1 MYIFPAIDLYE
12 GKAVRLL
19 RGEYDKMTVYSNNPI
34 EIAYEFEAQGASHI
48 HMVDLEGAKNGGTPN
63 LAIVKEVAQ
72 KTGLFVEI
80 GGGIRSMDVIDTYIN
95 AGIDRVILGTAA
107 VQDKSFVKNAV
118 DKYGEKIA
126 VGVDAKD
133 NKVALEGW
141 LESTDMDYIEFS
153 RQLEK
158 IGVKT
163 VIYTDISKDGTLE
176 GANIEGLKALSKAV
190 NMDIVASGGVK
201 DLEDLLK
208 INELNLYGAISGK
221 AIYSGSLDLKEA
233 LDALK
238 G

>member
-1 MYIFPAIDLYE
+1 MILFPAIDIKG
-12 GKAVRLL
+12 GKAVRLYQG
-19 RGEYDKMTVYSNNPI
+19 RFDKCEEMGIPL
-34 EIAYEFEAQGASHI
+34 EIAKEFEKTGAEFI
-48 HMVDLEGAKNGGTPN
+48 HLVDLDGAKEGKRINSDIIK
-63 LAIVKEVAQ
+63 AITDAVNIPVQ
-72 KTGLFVEI
+72 L
-80 GGGIRSMDVIDTYIN
+80 GGGIRTLEDLEAIFDLGVSRAII
-95 AGIDRVILGTAA
+95 GTAA
-107 VQDKSFVKNAV
+107 YKDKEFLIKAV
-118 DKYGEKIA
+118 EKYGEKIA

>member
-1 MYIFPAIDLYE
+1 MILFPAIDIKD
-12 GKAVRLL
+12 GKAVRLYQG
-19 RGEYDKMTVYSNNPI
+19 RFDKCEEMGIPL
-34 EIAYEFEAQGASHI
+34 EIAKEFEKTGAEFI
-48 HMVDLEGAKNGGTPN
+48 HLVDLDGAKEGKRVNSDIIK
-63 LAIVKEVAQ
+63 AIA
-72 KTGLFVEI
+72 KTVNIPVQL
-80 GGGIRSMDVIDTYIN
+80 GGGIRTLEDLEAIFDLGVSRAII
-95 AGIDRVILGTAA
+95 GTAA
-107 VQDKSFVKNAV
+107 YKDKEFLIKAV
-118 DKYGEKIA
+118 EKYGEKIA

-141 LESTDMDYIEFS
+141 LESTNMDYIEFS

-176 GANIEGLKALSKAV
+176 GANIEGLKALSNAV
-190 NMDIVASGGVK
+190 DMDIVASGGVK

>member
-1 MYIFPAIDLYE
+1 MILFPAIDIKD
-12 GKAVRLL
+12 GKAVRLYQG
-19 RGEYDKMTVYSNNPI
+19 RFDKCEEMGIPL
-34 EIAYEFEAQGASHI
+34 EIAKEFEKTGAEFI
-48 HMVDLEGAKNGGTPN
+48 HLVDLDGAKEGKRINSDIIK
-63 LAIVKEVAQ
+63 AIAETVNIPVQ
-72 KTGLFVEI
+72 L
-80 GGGIRSMDVIDTYIN
+80 GGGIRTLEDLEAIFDLGVSRAII
-95 AGIDRVILGTAA
+95 GTAA
-107 VQDKSFVKNAV
+107 YKDKEFLIKAV
-118 DKYGEKIA
+118 EKYGEKIA

-163 VIYTDISKDGTLE
+163 VICTDISKDGTLE

>member
-1 MYIFPAIDLYE
+1 MILFPAIDIKG
-12 GKAVRLL
+12 GKAVRLYQC
-19 RGEYDKMTVYSNNPI
+19 RFDKCEEMGIPL
-34 EIAYEFEAQGASHI
+34 EIAKEFEKTGAEFI
-48 HMVDLEGAKNGGTPN
+48 HLVDLDGAKEGKRINSDIIK
-63 LAIVKEVAQ
+63 AIAEAVNIPVQ
-72 KTGLFVEI
+72 L
-80 GGGIRSMDVIDTYIN
+80 GGGIRTLEDLEAIFDLGVSRAII
-95 AGIDRVILGTAA
+95 GTAA
-107 VQDKSFVKNAV
+107 YKDKEFLIKAV
-118 DKYGEKIA
+118 EKYGDKIA

-176 GANIEGLKALSKAV
+176 GANIEGLKALSNAV

>member
-1 MYIFPAIDLYE
+1 MILFPAIDIKG
-12 GKAVRLL
+12 GKAVRLYQG
-19 RGEYDKMTVYSNNPI
+19 RFDKCEEMGIPL
-34 EIAYEFEAQGASHI
+34 EIAKEFEKTGAEFI
-48 HMVDLEGAKNGGTPN
+48 HLVDLDGAKEGKRVNSDIIK
-63 LAIVKEVAQ
+63 AIA
-72 KTGLFVEI
+72 KTVNIPVQL
-80 GGGIRSMDVIDTYIN
+80 GGGIRTLEDLEAIFDLGVSRAII
-95 AGIDRVILGTAA
+95 GTAA
-107 VQDKSFVKNAV
+107 YKDKEFLIKAV
-118 DKYGEKIA
+118 EKYGEKIA

-141 LESTDMDYIEFS
+141 LESTNMDYIEFS

-176 GANIEGLKALSKAV
+176 GANIEGLKVLSDAV

-208 INELNLYGAISGK
+208 IKELNLYGAVSGK

>member
-1 MYIFPAIDLYE
+1 MILFPAIDIKG
-12 GKAVRLL
+12 GKAVRLYQG
-19 RGEYDKMTVYSNNPI
+19 RFDKCEEMGIPL
-34 EIAYEFEAQGASHI
+34 EIAKKFEKTGAEFI
-48 HMVDLEGAKNGGTPN
+48 HLVDLDGAKEGKRVNSDIIK
-63 LAIVKEVAQ
+63 AIA
-72 KTGLFVEI
+72 KTVNIPVQL
-80 GGGIRSMDVIDTYIN
+80 GGGIRTLEDLEAIFDLGVSRAII
-95 AGIDRVILGTAA
+95 GTAA
-107 VQDKSFVKNAV
+107 YKDKEFLIKAV
-118 DKYGEKIA
+118 EKYGEKIA

-141 LESTDMDYIEFS
+141 LESTNMDYIEFS

-176 GANIEGLKALSKAV
+176 GANIEGLKALSDAV

-208 INELNLYGAISGK
+208 IKELNLYGAISGK

>member
-1 MYIFPAIDLYE
+1 MILFPAIDIKD
-12 GKAVRLL
+12 GKAVRLYQG
-19 RGEYDKMTVYSNNPI
+19 RFDKCEEMGVPL
-34 EIAYEFEAQGASHI
+34 EIAKEFEKTGAEFI
-48 HMVDLEGAKNGGTPN
+48 HLVDLDGAKEGKRINSDIIK
-63 LAIVKEVAQ
+63 AIAETVNIPVQ
-72 KTGLFVEI
+72 L
-80 GGGIRSMDVIDTYIN
+80 GGGIRTLEDLEAIFDLGVSRAII
-95 AGIDRVILGTAA
+95 GTAA
-107 VQDKSFVKNAV
+107 YKDKEFLIKAV
-118 DKYGEKIA
+118 EKYGEKIA

-163 VIYTDISKDGTLE
+163 VICTDISKDGTLE
-176 GANIEGLKALSKAV
+176 GANIEGLKALSDAV

-208 INELNLYGAISGK
+208 IKELNLYGAISGK

>member
-1 MYIFPAIDLYE
+1 MILFPAIDIKD
-12 GKAVRLL
+12 GKAVRLYQG
-19 RGEYDKMTVYSNNPI
+19 RFDKCEEMGIPL
-34 EIAYEFEAQGASHI
+34 EIAKEFEKTGAEFI
-48 HMVDLEGAKNGGTPN
+48 HLVDLDGAKEGKRINSDIIK
-63 LAIVKEVAQ
+63 AIAEAVNIPVQ
-72 KTGLFVEI
+72 L
-80 GGGIRSMDVIDTYIN
+80 GGGIRTLEDLEAIFDLGVSRAII
-95 AGIDRVILGTAA
+95 GTAA
-107 VQDKSFVKNAV
+107 YKDKEFLIKAV
-118 DKYGEKIA
+118 EKYGEKIA

-176 GANIEGLKALSKAV
+176 GANIEGLKALSNAV

>member
-1 MYIFPAIDLYE
+1 MILFPAIDIKG
-12 GKAVRLL
+12 GKAVRLYQG
-19 RGEYDKMTVYSNNPI
+19 RFDKCEEMGIPL
-34 EIAYEFEAQGASHI
+34 EIAKEFEKTGAEFI
-48 HMVDLEGAKNGGTPN
+48 HLVDLDGAKEGKRINSDIIK
-63 LAIVKEVAQ
+63 AIAETVNIPVQ
-72 KTGLFVEI
+72 L
-80 GGGIRSMDVIDTYIN
+80 GGGIRTLEDLEAIFDLGVSRAII
-95 AGIDRVILGTAA
+95 GTAA
-107 VQDKSFVKNAV
+107 YKDKEFLIKAV
-118 DKYGEKIA
+118 EKYGEKIA

>member
-1 MYIFPAIDLYE
+1 MILFPAIDIKD
-12 GKAVRLL
+12 GKAVRLYQG
-19 RGEYDKMTVYSNNPI
+19 RFDKCEEMGIPL
-34 EIAYEFEAQGASHI
+34 EIAKEFEKTGAEFI
-48 HMVDLEGAKNGGTPN
+48 HLVDLDGAKEGKRINSDIIK
-63 LAIVKEVAQ
+63 AIAEAVNIPVQ
-72 KTGLFVEI
+72 L
-80 GGGIRSMDVIDTYIN
+80 GGGIRTLEDLEAIFDLGVSRAII
-95 AGIDRVILGTAA
+95 GTAA
-107 VQDKSFVKNAV
+107 YKDKEFLIKAV
-118 DKYGEKIA
+118 EKYGEKIA

>member
-1 MYIFPAIDLYE
+1 MILFPAIDIKD
-12 GKAVRLL
+12 GKAVRLYQG
-19 RGEYDKMTVYSNNPI
+19 RFDKCEEMGIPL
-34 EIAYEFEAQGASHI
+34 EIAKEFEKTGAEFI
-48 HMVDLEGAKNGGTPN
+48 HLVDLDGAKEGKRINSDIIK
-63 LAIVKEVAQ
+63 AIAEAVNIPVQ
-72 KTGLFVEI
+72 L
-80 GGGIRSMDVIDTYIN
+80 GGGIRTLEDLEAIFDLGVSRAII
-95 AGIDRVILGTAA
+95 GTAA
-107 VQDKSFVKNAV
+107 YKDKEFLIKAV
-118 DKYGEKIA
+118 EKYGEKIA

-158 IGVKT
+158 IGVKS

-176 GANIEGLKALSKAV
+176 GANIEGLKALSNAV
-190 NMDIVASGGVK
+190 DMDIVASGGVK

>member
-1 MYIFPAIDLYE
+1 MILFPAIDIKG
-12 GKAVRLL
+12 GKAVRLYQG
-19 RGEYDKMTVYSNNPI
+19 RFDKCEEMGIPL
-34 EIAYEFEAQGASHI
+34 EIAKEFEKTGAEFI
-48 HMVDLEGAKNGGTPN
+48 HLVDLDGAKEGKRVNSDIIK
-63 LAIVKEVAQ
+63 AIA
-72 KTGLFVEI
+72 KTVNIPVQL
-80 GGGIRSMDVIDTYIN
+80 GGGIRTLEDLEAIFDLGVSRAII
-95 AGIDRVILGTAA
+95 GTAA
-107 VQDKSFVKNAV
+107 YKDKEFLIKAV
-118 DKYGEKIA
+118 EKYGEKIA

-141 LESTDMDYIEFS
+141 LESTNMDYIEFS

-176 GANIEGLKALSKAV
+176 GANIEGLKALSDAV

-208 INELNLYGAISGK
+208 IKELNLYGAISGK

>member
-1 MYIFPAIDLYE
+1 MILFPAIDIKD
-12 GKAVRLL
+12 GKAVRLYQG
-19 RGEYDKMTVYSNNPI
+19 RFDKCEEMGVPL
-34 EIAYEFEAQGASHI
+34 EIAKEFEKTGAEFI
-48 HMVDLEGAKNGGTPN
+48 HLVDLDGAKEGKRINSDIIK
-63 LAIVKEVAQ
+63 AIADAVNIPVQ
-72 KTGLFVEI
+72 L
-80 GGGIRSMDVIDTYIN
+80 GGGIRTLEDLKAIFDLGVSRAII
-95 AGIDRVILGTAA
+95 GTAA
-107 VQDKSFVKNAV
+107 YKDKEFLIKAV
-118 DKYGEKIA
+118 EKYGEKIA

-176 GANIEGLKALSKAV
+176 GANIEGLKALSNAV
-190 NMDIVASGGVK
+190 DMDIVASGGVK

>member
-1 MYIFPAIDLYE
+1 MILFPAIDIKD
-12 GKAVRLL
+12 GKAVRLYK
-19 RGEYDKMTVYSNNPI
+19 GQFDKCEEMGVPL
-34 EIAYEFEAQGASHI
+34 EIAKKFEYIGAEFI
-48 HMVDLEGAKNGGTPN
+48 HLVDLDGAKEGKRINSDIIK
-63 LAIVKEVAQ
+63 AIAETVNIPVQ
-72 KTGLFVEI
+72 L
-80 GGGIRSMDVIDTYIN
+80 GGGIRTLEDLEAIFDLGVSRAII
-95 AGIDRVILGTAA
+95 GTAA
-107 VQDKSFVKNAV
+107 YKDKEFLIKAV
-118 DKYGEKIA
+118 EKYGEKIA

-176 GANIEGLKALSKAV
+176 GANIEGLKALSNAV
-190 NMDIVASGGVK
+190 DMDIVASGGVK

>member
-1 MYIFPAIDLYE
+1 MILFPAIDIKD
-12 GKAVRLL
+12 GKAVRLYQG
-19 RGEYDKMTVYSNNPI
+19 RFDKCEEMGIPL
-34 EIAYEFEAQGASHI
+34 EIAKEFEKTGAEFI
-48 HMVDLEGAKNGGTPN
+48 HLVDLDGAKEGKRINSDIIK
-63 LAIVKEVAQ
+63 AIAETVNIPVQ
-72 KTGLFVEI
+72 L
-80 GGGIRSMDVIDTYIN
+80 GGGIRTLEDLEAIFDLGVSRAII
-95 AGIDRVILGTAA
+95 GTAA
-107 VQDKSFVKNAV
+107 YKDKEFLIKAV
-118 DKYGEKIA
+118 EKYGEKIA

-176 GANIEGLKALSKAV
+176 GANIEGLKALSNAV
-190 NMDIVASGGVK
+190 DMDIVASGGVK

-208 INELNLYGAISGK
+208 IKELNLYGAISGK

>member
-1 MYIFPAIDLYE
+1 MILFPAIDIKD
-12 GKAVRLL
+12 GKAVRLYQG
-19 RGEYDKMTVYSNNPI
+19 RFDKCEEMGVPL
-34 EIAYEFEAQGASHI
+34 EIAKEFEKTGAEFI
-48 HMVDLEGAKNGGTPN
+48 HLVDLDGAKEGKRINSDIIK
-63 LAIVKEVAQ
+63 AIADAVNIPVQ
-72 KTGLFVEI
+72 L
-80 GGGIRSMDVIDTYIN
+80 GGGIRTLEDLEAIFDLGVSRAII
-95 AGIDRVILGTAA
+95 GTAA
-107 VQDKSFVKNAV
+107 YKDKEFLIKAV
-118 DKYGEKIA
+118 EKYGEKIA

-141 LESTDMDYIEFS
+141 LESTNMDYIEFS

-176 GANIEGLKALSKAV
+176 GANIEGLKALSNAV
-190 NMDIVASGGVK
+190 DMDIVASGGVK

>member
-1 MYIFPAIDLYE
+1 MILFPAIDIKG
-12 GKAVRLL
+12 GKAVRLYQG
-19 RGEYDKMTVYSNNPI
+19 RFDKCEEMGIPL
-34 EIAYEFEAQGASHI
+34 EIAKEFEKTGAEFI
-48 HMVDLEGAKNGGTPN
+48 HLVDLDGAKEGKRINSDIIK
-63 LAIVKEVAQ
+63 AIAEAVNIPVQ
-72 KTGLFVEI
+72 L
-80 GGGIRSMDVIDTYIN
+80 GGGIRTLEDLKAIFDLGVSRAII
-95 AGIDRVILGTAA
+95 GTAA
-107 VQDKSFVKNAV
+107 YKDKEFLIKAV
-118 DKYGEKIA
+118 EKYGDKIA

-176 GANIEGLKALSKAV
+176 GANIEGLKALSNAV

>member
-1 MYIFPAIDLYE
+1 MILFPAIDIKD
-12 GKAVRLL
+12 GKAVRLYQG
-19 RGEYDKMTVYSNNPI
+19 RFDKCEEMGVPL
-34 EIAYEFEAQGASHI
+34 EIAKEFEKTGAEFI
-48 HMVDLEGAKNGGTPN
+48 HLVDLDGAKEGKRINSDIIK
-63 LAIVKEVAQ
+63 AITDAVNIPVQ
-72 KTGLFVEI
+72 L
-80 GGGIRSMDVIDTYIN
+80 GGGIRTLEDLEAIFDLGVSRAII
-95 AGIDRVILGTAA
+95 GTAA
-107 VQDKSFVKNAV
+107 YKDKEFLIKAV
-118 DKYGEKIA
+118 EKYGEKIA

>member
-1 MYIFPAIDLYE
+1 MILFPAIDIKG
-12 GKAVRLL
+12 GKAVRLYQG
-19 RGEYDKMTVYSNNPI
+19 RFDKCEEMGVPL
-34 EIAYEFEAQGASHI
+34 EIAKEFEKTGAEFI
-48 HMVDLEGAKNGGTPN
+48 HLVDLDGAKEGKRINSDIIK
-63 LAIVKEVAQ
+63 AIAEAVNIPVQ
-72 KTGLFVEI
+72 L
-80 GGGIRSMDVIDTYIN
+80 GGGIRTLEDLEAIFDLGVSRAII
-95 AGIDRVILGTAA
+95 GTAA
-107 VQDKSFVKNAV
+107 YKDKEFLIKAV
-118 DKYGEKIA
+118 EKYGEKIA

>member
-1 MYIFPAIDLYE
+1 MILFPAIDIKD
-12 GKAVRLL
+12 GKAVRLYQG
-19 RGEYDKMTVYSNNPI
+19 RFDKCEEMGIPL
-34 EIAYEFEAQGASHI
+34 EIAKEFEKTGAEFI
-48 HMVDLEGAKNGGTPN
+48 HLVDLDGAKEGKRINSDIIK
-63 LAIVKEVAQ
+63 AIAETVNIPVQ
-72 KTGLFVEI
+72 L
-80 GGGIRSMDVIDTYIN
+80 GGGIRTLEDLEAIFDLGVSRAII
-95 AGIDRVILGTAA
+95 GTAA
-107 VQDKSFVKNAV
+107 YKDKEFLIKAV
-118 DKYGEKIA
+118 EKYGEKIA

-176 GANIEGLKALSKAV
+176 GANIEGLKALSDAV

-208 INELNLYGAISGK
+208 IKELNLYGAISGK

>member
-1 MYIFPAIDLYE
+1 MILFPAIDIKD
-12 GKAVRLL
+12 GKAVRLYQG
-19 RGEYDKMTVYSNNPI
+19 RFDKCEEMGIPL
-34 EIAYEFEAQGASHI
+34 EIAKEFEKTGAEFI
-48 HMVDLEGAKNGGTPN
+48 HLVDLDGAKEGKRINSDIIK
-63 LAIVKEVAQ
+63 AIAETVNIPVQ
-72 KTGLFVEI
+72 L
-80 GGGIRSMDVIDTYIN
+80 GGGIRTLEDLEAIFDLGVSRAII
-95 AGIDRVILGTAA
+95 GTAA
-107 VQDKSFVKNAV
+107 YKDKEFLIKAV
-118 DKYGEKIA
+118 EKYGEKIA

-201 DLEDLLK
+201 DLEDLLN

>member
-1 MYIFPAIDLYE
+1 MILFPAIDIKG
-12 GKAVRLL
+12 GKAVRLYQG
-19 RGEYDKMTVYSNNPI
+19 RFDKCEEMGIPL
-34 EIAYEFEAQGASHI
+34 EIAKEFEKTGAEFI
-48 HMVDLEGAKNGGTPN
+48 HLVDLDGAKEGNRVN
-63 LAIVKEVAQ
+63 SDIIKAIA
-72 KTGLFVEI
+72 KTVNIPVQL
-80 GGGIRSMDVIDTYIN
+80 GGGIRTLEDLEAIFDLGVSRAII
-95 AGIDRVILGTAA
+95 GTAA
-107 VQDKSFVKNAV
+107 YKDKEFLIKAV
-118 DKYGEKIA
+118 EKYGEKIA

-141 LESTDMDYIEFS
+141 LESTNMDYIEFS

-176 GANIEGLKALSKAV
+176 GANIEGLKALSDAV

-208 INELNLYGAISGK
+208 IKELNLYGAISGK

>member
-1 MYIFPAIDLYE
+1 MILFPAIDIKD
-12 GKAVRLL
+12 GKAVRLYQG
-19 RGEYDKMTVYSNNPI
+19 RFDKCEEMGIPL
-34 EIAYEFEAQGASHI
+34 EIAKEFEKTGAEFI
-48 HMVDLEGAKNGGTPN
+48 HLVDLDGAKEGKRINSDIIK
-63 LAIVKEVAQ
+63 AIAETVNIPVQ
-72 KTGLFVEI
+72 L
-80 GGGIRSMDVIDTYIN
+80 GGGIRTLEDLKAIFDLGVSRAII
-95 AGIDRVILGTAA
+95 GTAA
-107 VQDKSFVKNAV
+107 YKDKEFLIKAV
-118 DKYGEKIA
+118 EKYGEKIA

>member
-1 MYIFPAIDLYE
+1 MILFPAIDIKD
-12 GKAVRLL
+12 GKAVRLYQG
-19 RGEYDKMTVYSNNPI
+19 RFDKCEEMGIPL
-34 EIAYEFEAQGASHI
+34 EIAKEFEKTGAEFI
-48 HMVDLEGAKNGGTPN
+48 HLVDLDGAKEGKRVNSDIIK
-63 LAIVKEVAQ
+63 AIA
-72 KTGLFVEI
+72 KTVNIPVQL
-80 GGGIRSMDVIDTYIN
+80 GGGIRTLEDLEAIFDLGVSRAII
-95 AGIDRVILGTAA
+95 GTAA
-107 VQDKSFVKNAV
+107 YKDKEFLIKAV
-118 DKYGEKIA
+118 EKYGEKIA

-141 LESTDMDYIEFS
+141 LESTNMDYIEFS

-176 GANIEGLKALSKAV
+176 GANIEGLKALSDAV

-208 INELNLYGAISGK
+208 IKELNLYGAISGK

>member
-1 MYIFPAIDLYE
+1 MILFPAIDIKD
-12 GKAVRLL
+12 GKAVRLYQG
-19 RGEYDKMTVYSNNPI
+19 RFDKCEEMGIPL
-34 EIAYEFEAQGASHI
+34 EIAKEFEKTGAEFI
-48 HMVDLEGAKNGGTPN
+48 HLVDLDGAKEGKRINSDIIK
-63 LAIVKEVAQ
+63 AITDAVNIPVQ
-72 KTGLFVEI
+72 L
-80 GGGIRSMDVIDTYIN
+80 GGGIRTLEDLEAIFDLGVSRAII
-95 AGIDRVILGTAA
+95 GTAA
-107 VQDKSFVKNAV
+107 YKDKEFLIKAV
-118 DKYGEKIA
+118 EKYGEKIA

>member
-1 MYIFPAIDLYE
+1 MILFPAIDIKD
-12 GKAVRLL
+12 GKAVRLYQG
-19 RGEYDKMTVYSNNPI
+19 RFDKCEEMGIPL
-34 EIAYEFEAQGASHI
+34 EIAKEFEKTGAEFI
-48 HMVDLEGAKNGGTPN
+48 HLVDLDGAKEGKRVNSDIIK
-63 LAIVKEVAQ
+63 AIA
-72 KTGLFVEI
+72 KTVNIPVQL
-80 GGGIRSMDVIDTYIN
+80 GGGIRTLEDLEAIFDLGVSRAII
-95 AGIDRVILGTAA
+95 GTAA
-107 VQDKSFVKNAV
+107 YKDKEFLIKAV
-118 DKYGEKIA
+118 EKYGEKIA

>member
-1 MYIFPAIDLYE
+1 MILFPAIDIKD
-12 GKAVRLL
+12 GKAVRLYQG
-19 RGEYDKMTVYSNNPI
+19 RFDKCEEMGIPL
-34 EIAYEFEAQGASHI
+34 EIAKEFEKTGAEFI
-48 HMVDLEGAKNGGTPN
+48 HLVDLDGAKEGKRVNSDIIK
-63 LAIVKEVAQ
+63 AIA
-72 KTGLFVEI
+72 KTVNIPVQL
-80 GGGIRSMDVIDTYIN
+80 GGGIRTLEDLEAIFDLGVSRAII
-95 AGIDRVILGTAA
+95 GTAA
-107 VQDKSFVKNAV
+107 YKDKEFLIKAV
-118 DKYGEKIA
+118 EKYGEKIA

-141 LESTDMDYIEFS
+141 LESTNMDYIEFS

-176 GANIEGLKALSKAV
+176 GANIEGLKALSNAV
-190 NMDIVASGGVK
+190 DMDIVASGGVK

-233 LDALK
+233 LEALK

>member
-1 MYIFPAIDLYE
+1 MILFPAIDIKG
-12 GKAVRLL
+12 GKAVRLYQG
-19 RGEYDKMTVYSNNPI
+19 RFDKCEEMGIPL
-34 EIAYEFEAQGASHI
+34 EIAKEFEKTGAEFI
-48 HMVDLEGAKNGGTPN
+48 HLVDLDGAKEGKRVNSDIIK
-63 LAIVKEVAQ
+63 AIA
-72 KTGLFVEI
+72 KTVNIPVQL
-80 GGGIRSMDVIDTYIN
+80 GGGIRTLEDLEAIFDLGVSRAII
-95 AGIDRVILGTAA
+95 GTAA
-107 VQDKSFVKNAV
+107 YKDKEFLIKAV
-118 DKYGEKIA
+118 EKYGEKIA

-141 LESTDMDYIEFS
+141 LESTNMDYIEFS

-176 GANIEGLKALSKAV
+176 GANIEGLKALSDAV

-208 INELNLYGAISGK
+208 IKELNLYGAVSGK